1 MSATALAR
9 LDDLASL
16 TGKELLAAIHDGEVP
31 PPAAAELLDLTLL
44 EIHDGRAVFKFRPT
58 PRFDNGQGAVH
69 GGLLSAV
76 ADFAVSTAV
85 KTLLG
90 ADGRW

>member
-31 PPAAAELLDLTLL
+31 PPAAAELLDLTLH
-44 EIHDGRAVFKFRPT
+44 EIHDGRAVFEFRPT
-58 PRFDNGQGAVH
+58 PRFDNGKARCTEACSPQLPTSPSVPP
-69 GGLLSAV
+69 SRR
-76 ADFAVSTAV
+76 SSEPTR
-85 KTLLG
+85 
-90 ADGRW
+90 RW